1 MGRLRAARQRQAD
14 LEIIPSSD
22 NKGREMAEIRV
33 RSEIAGSIWKIEV
46 RVGDTVAEDD
56 PLIILESMKM
66 EIPLLAPRAGVVRD
80 ILVAEGEP
88 IAEGDI
94 AVILG

>member
-1 MGRLRAARQRQAD
+1 MPPPID
-14 LEIIPSSD
+14 E
-22 NKGREMAEIRV
+22 GREMAEIRV
-33 RSEIAGSIWKIEV
+33 RSEIAGSVWKIEV
-46 RVGDTVAEDD
+46 SVGDTVAEDD
-56 PLIILESMKM
+56 PLVILESMKM
-66 EIPLLAPRAGVVRD
+66 EIPLLAPQAGVVRE

>member
-1 MGRLRAARQRQAD
+1 
-14 LEIIPSSD
+14 
-22 NKGREMAEIRV
+22 MAEIRV
-33 RSEIAGSIWKIEV
+33 RSEIAGSVWKIEV
-46 RVGDTVAEDD
+46 AVGDTVAEDD

-66 EIPLLAPRAGVVRD
+66 EIPLLAPRSGVVRE

-88 IAEGDI
+88 IAEGEV